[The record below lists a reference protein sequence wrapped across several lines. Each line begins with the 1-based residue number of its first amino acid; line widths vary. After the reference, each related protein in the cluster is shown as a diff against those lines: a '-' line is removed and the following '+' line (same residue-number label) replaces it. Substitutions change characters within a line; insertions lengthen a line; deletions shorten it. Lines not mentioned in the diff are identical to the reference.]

1 MYKTALILH
10 AVIFSKK
17 RQLKNL
23 LLGLIKDLK
32 AKYGI
37 HVQYARCDN
46 AGENG
51 DFEMACKQDSPGTP
65 QQKSHAELKLLPSLI
80 RYMPSSME
88 ESFHPF

>member
-1 MYKTALILH
+1 M
-10 AVIFSKK
+10 
-17 RQLKNL
+17 
-23 LLGLIKDLK
+23 
-32 AKYGI
+32 
-37 HVQYARCDN
+37 QYARCDN

-88 ESFHPF
+88 ESFHPFWEMAYGLKPTQPTILKTVSWLL